1 MGIAIW
7 GAILTETRLKPS
19 SIEKSSD
26 LAARATEGRLLTAAA
41 QDARLRKI
49 LDIIESGSLCTIGD
63 LALEFHLSAS
73 HLQHLFKAQTGARLG
88 RRLVEQR
95 LHRAALLL
103 LQSNM
108 SVKEVAYAV
117 GYKHPPSFVR
127 AFERFFEQ
135 APGHYRQEMLTERR
149 IG

>member
-1 MGIAIW
+1 M
-7 GAILTETRLKPS
+7 TRS
-19 SIEKSSD
+19 SKQMSSTGESVG
-26 LAARATEGRLLTAAA
+26 LISSAREGRMLTPAA
-41 QDARLRKI
+41 QDERLRRI
-49 LDIIESGSLCTIGD
+49 LEIIESGSLCTIGD
-63 LALEFHLSAS
+63 LAVEFNLSAS
-73 HLQHLFKAQTGARLG
+73 HLQHLFKAQTGCRLG

-127 AFERFFEQ
+127 AFERS
-135 APGHYRQEMLTERR
+135 YY
-149 IG
+149 

>member
-1 MGIAIW
+1 M
-7 GAILTETRLKPS
+7 TRS
-19 SIEKSSD
+19 SKQMSSTGESVG
-26 LAARATEGRLLTAAA
+26 LISSAREGRMLTPAA
-41 QDARLRKI
+41 QDERLRRI
-49 LDIIESGSLCTIGD
+49 LEIIESGSLCTIGD
-63 LALEFHLSAS
+63 LAVEFNLSAS
-73 HLQHLFKAQTGARLG
+73 HLQHLFKAQTGCRLG

>member
-1 MGIAIW
+1 M
-7 GAILTETRLKPS
+7 TRSKQQS
-19 SIEKSSD
+19 SIEQSLGSASS
-26 LAARATEGRLLTAAA
+26 LNEGRLLTAAA
-41 QDARLRKI
+41 QEERLRKI
-49 LDIIESGSLCTIGD
+49 LEIIESGSLCTIGD
-63 LALEFHLSAS
+63 LAQEFRLSAS

-88 RRLVEQR
+88 QRLVEQR

>member
-1 MGIAIW
+1 M
-7 GAILTETRLKPS
+7 TRSKQQS
-19 SIEKSSD
+19 SIEQSLGSASS
-26 LAARATEGRLLTAAA
+26 LNEGRLLTAAA
-41 QDARLRKI
+41 QEERLRKI
-49 LDIIESGSLCTIGD
+49 LEIIESGSLCTIGD
-63 LALEFHLSAS
+63 LAQEFRLSAS
-73 HLQHLFKAQTGARLG
+73 HLQHLFKAQTGSRLG
-88 RRLVEQR
+88 QRLVEQR

>member
-1 MGIAIW
+1 M
-7 GAILTETRLKPS
+7 TRS
-19 SIEKSSD
+19 SKQMSSTGESVG
-26 LAARATEGRLLTAAA
+26 LISSTREGRLLTPAS
-41 QDARLRKI
+41 QDERLRRI
-49 LDIIESGSLCTIGD
+49 LEIIESGSLCTIGD

-73 HLQHLFKAQTGARLG
+73 HLQHLFKAHTGSRLG
-88 RRLVEQR
+88 RRLAEQR

-127 AFERFFEQ
+127 AFERFFQ
-135 APGHYRQEMLTERR
+135 RAPGHYRQEMLTERR

>member
-1 MGIAIW
+1 MTQSKVSSSTEQAPSIA
-7 GAILTETRLKPS
+7 S
-19 SIEKSSD
+19 S
-26 LAARATEGRLLTAAA
+26 AREGRLLTPAA
-41 QDARLRKI
+41 QDERLRKI
-49 LDIIESGSLCTIGD
+49 LEIIESGSLCTIGD
-63 LALEFHLSAS
+63 LALEFNLSAS
-73 HLQHLFKAQTGARLG
+73 HLQHLFKAQTGSRLG

-108 SVKEVAYAV
+108 SVKEVAFAV

-149 IG
+149 IS

>member
-1 MGIAIW
+1 MTRSKQPSP
-7 GAILTETRLKPS
+7 TEQSLGPAS
-19 SIEKSSD
+19 
-26 LAARATEGRLLTAAA
+26 AVNEGRLLTAAA
-41 QDARLRKI
+41 QEERLRKI
-49 LDIIESGSLCTIGD
+49 LEIIESGSLCTIGD
-63 LALEFHLSAS
+63 LALEFRLSAS
-73 HLQHLFKAQTGARLG
+73 HLQHLFKAQTGSRLG
-88 RRLVEQR
+88 QRLVEQR

-135 APGHYRQEMLTERR
+135 APGHYRQEMLMERR

>member
-1 MGIAIW
+1 M
-7 GAILTETRLKPS
+7 TRSRQPS
-19 SIEKSSD
+19 PAGQSFGLSSP
-26 LAARATEGRLLTAAA
+26 AKEGRLLTATA
-41 QDARLRKI
+41 QDNRLRKM
-49 LDIIESGSLCTIGD
+49 LDLIESGCLCTIGD

-103 LQSNM
+103 LHSNM

-127 AFERFFEQ
+127 AFERYFEQ
-135 APGHYRQEMLTERR
+135 APGHYRQEMLTDRR

>member
-1 MGIAIW
+1 M
-7 GAILTETRLKPS
+7 LS
-19 SIEKSSD
+19 
-26 LAARATEGRLLTAAA
+26 AAA
-41 QDARLRKI
+41 QDNRLRKM
-49 LDIIESGSLCTIGD
+49 LDLIESGSLCTIGD

-103 LQSNM
+103 LHSNM

-127 AFERFFEQ
+127 AFERYFEQ